1 MDVCTEALSVS
12 CWFSFPFLFTPPVY
26 GFYTVDL
33 EMQKLFSRPEFSQ
46 SAVGLHPAVPSGVKG
61 VAIVNRL

>member
-1 MDVCTEALSVS
+1 MAVCTEALSVS

-33 EMQKLFSRPEFSQ
+33 EMQKPFSLNSTSRLC
-46 SAVGLHPAVPSGVKG
+46 GCVP
-61 VAIVNRL
+61 LYPQE